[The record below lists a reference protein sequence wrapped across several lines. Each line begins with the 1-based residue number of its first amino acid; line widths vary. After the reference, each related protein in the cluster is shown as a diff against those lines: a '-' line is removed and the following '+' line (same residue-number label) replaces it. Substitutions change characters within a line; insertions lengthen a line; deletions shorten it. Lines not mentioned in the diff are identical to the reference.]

1 MKSVIVTAND
11 YGELKLIHTA
21 RRLYQRIESSTN
33 HKQDLAKRF
42 AIGFR
47 MIVDKFHAD
56 VLKSDPQ
63 HGSVCSVP
71 CRYNTLPAEIK
82 AAIKRLEEYQNLLD
96 DWGLKD
102 YQVNSLD
109 SIDRNE
115 LLYTFTHAF
124 VILVLASIPTLFLN
138 APVGL
143 AASFYAQKEAK
154 KDLAA
159 SRVKL
164 AARDVLLSKKI
175 VFSMAAVPLLL
186 VTYGVLLR
194 LFTSWETRTIVVLM
208 LACPLFSYLGVIS
221 MQAGMIDLKDLRPAF
236 LRLMPGFNSQ
246 TQRLPAMRAELQQEV
261 RRLIHKYGEQ
271 LGPLYTDQSLDVV
284 AFSSA
289 AAPKEAVKSDAAT
302 ASKSTEAVETRTLPA
317 TAATATTTSAADAD
331 AEVLSVSDPSSSSG
345 LKRTESGEFGL
356 AALPVMPEFE
366 ETEGAEGEA
375 EAVDM
380 GMGNDQGD
388 ETKKDR

>member
-11 YGELKLIHTA
+11 YGELRLIHTA
-21 RRLYQRIESSTN
+21 RRLYQRIESATS

-47 MIVDKFHAD
+47 MIVDKFHSD
-56 VLKSDPQ
+56 VMQSDPQ
-63 HGSVCSVP
+63 HGTVCSRA
-71 CRYNTLPAEIK
+71 CRYNTLPEEIK

-102 YQVNSLD
+102 YQVHSLD
-109 SIDRNE
+109 SIDPNA
-115 LLYTFTHAF
+115 LLYTFAHAF
-124 VILVLASIPTLFLN
+124 TILVLASIPTLVLN

-175 VFSMAAVPLLL
+175 VFSIVAVPLLL
-186 VTYGVLLR
+186 LTYGLLLR
-194 LFTSWETRTIVVLM
+194 ILTSWETRTIVVLM
-208 LACPLFSYLGVIS
+208 LTCPLFSYLGVIS
-221 MQAGMIDLKDLRPAF
+221 MQAGMVDLKDLRPAF
-236 LRLMPGFNSQ
+236 LRLMPGFKTQ

-271 LGPLYTDQSLDVV
+271 LGPLYTDQSLDLV
-284 AFSSA
+284 AFGSSA
-289 AAPKEAVKSDAAT
+289 ATGAVAKSKEGAASTSRSSQGAT
-302 ASKSTEAVETRTLPA
+302 ASGSASSNPVEEVR
-317 TAATATTTSAADAD
+317 AATTA
-331 AEVLSVSDPSSSSG
+331 SVSGADGSSSASQEG
-345 LKRTESGEFGL
+345 RRAESGDFGL
-356 AALPVMPEFE
+356 ATLPVMPEFE
-366 ETEGAEGEA
+366 NEEEEEGKEQEA
-375 EAVDM
+375 
-380 GMGNDQGD
+380 
-388 ETKKDR
+388 KKTR